1 MVRVP
6 QVMDG
11 IDQRFPDC
19 PQSAYQ
25 RPEAVGVLRVEAELH
40 MKDVEPLVMVQHPP
54 RRQHGRRP
62 PLADR
67 HVWSR
72 RYRVIEPYH
81 SAAAGRIC
89 EMADVHMPSGHRGHP
104 DQAGT
109 GAAPWPHGCGKGH
122 AGCSGLLG
130 TG

>member
-19 PQSAYQ
+19 PQCVHQ

-40 MKDVEPLVMVQHPP
+40 MEDVELLVMVQHPR

-62 PLADR
+62 PLAGR
-67 HVWSR
+67 YAWSR
-72 RYRVIEPYH
+72 WHRVIEPYH
-81 SAAAGRIC
+81 SVAAGRIC

-109 GAAPWPHGCGKGH
+109 EAARRPHGCGKGH
-122 AGCSGLLG
+122 AGCSGSPG